1 MSDYMKTLLRHRH
14 HLNWKEADLLFE
26 IATKY
31 AKDTEE
37 LESLFADLAE
47 LKDSLSDA
55 THDSLYWII
64 ELRERHPDGSV
75 EKFVIDLNS
84 AFYFSQNDEQA
95 YSYVKEIIEAA
106 QGKCPLR
113 SVPRCNSFSD
123 SPDWYVEMYSKK
135 SPDLIFEYDV
145 DAPPETEEK
154 DNLN

>member
-14 HLNWKEADLLFE
+14 RLNWKEADLLFE

-47 LKDSLSDA
+47 LTVSLPDA
-55 THDSLYWII
+55 IHDSLHWVI

-75 EKFVIDLNS
+75 EKFVIDLDS
-84 AFYFSQNDEQA
+84 AFYFRQNDEQA
-95 YSYVKEIIEAA
+95 YGHIEEIIEAA
-106 QGKCPLR
+106 QGKRPLR

-123 SPDWYVEMYSKK
+123 SPDWYVEMYSRK
-135 SPDLIFEYDV
+135 SPDLIFEYNV
-145 DAPPETEEK
+145 DAPPEAKQK